1 MQRMVEAQRVS
12 EGFMTMIIDAD
23 NDWTDAIND
32 WRDAL
37 FEEGIETHE
46 AIENLTTLLN
56 EIEKH
61 IHFAVKAV
69 PEDIFKP
76 NLTKI
81 ENHVDAQDYFNA
93 STTKYHELSDC
104 LLNKLWDWFQNYF
117 GLDKDDHLNEKRRDR
132 HREFMESYG
141 CERMDFH
148 FVLAYTYAEKLFA
161 LPYEQ
166 VCSSFNLVD
175 DEEDSIDNP
184 MSQFFGIFDDM
195 FYAQGITHLHIDH
208 EQMGKFYEAYTK

>member
-1 MQRMVEAQRVS
+1 MQRVVEAQRVS

-46 AIENLTTLLN
+46 AIENLTTLLK

-61 IHFAVKAV
+61 SQFAGKAV

-81 ENHVDAQDYFNA
+81 ENHVDAHDYFNA

>member
-1 MQRMVEAQRVS
+1 MDS
-12 EGFMTMIIDAD
+12 YD
-23 NDWTDAIND
+23 DWTDAIND

-37 FEEGIETHE
+37 FDEGIETHE

-81 ENHVDAQDYFNA
+81 ENHVDANEYFSA

-117 GLDKDDHLNEKRRDR
+117 GLDKDDQFNEMRWDR
-132 HREFMESYG
+132 HREFMEYYG

-148 FVLAYTYAEKLFA
+148 FVLACKYAEKLFA

-184 MSQFFGIFDDM
+184 MMEFFYIFDDW
-195 FYAQGITHLHIDH
+195 FDARGLADLHIDY
-208 EQMGKFYEAYTK
+208 EKMDKFYEKLDGINP

>member
-1 MQRMVEAQRVS
+1 MVEAQQVG
-12 EGFMTMIIDAD
+12 EGFMTTIIDAD

-32 WRDAL
+32 RRDAL

-69 PEDIFKP
+69 PEDVFKP

-81 ENHVDAQDYFNA
+81 ENHVDAHDYFSA
-93 STTKYHELSDC
+93 STSKYHELDDC
-104 LLNKLWDWFQNYF
+104 LLNKLWDWFRNYF
-117 GLDKDDHLNEKRRDR
+117 GVDKDDQFNEKRWDR

-141 CERMDFH
+141 CERMDFD
-148 FVLAYTYAEKLFA
+148 FVLEYTYAEKLFA

-166 VCSSFNLVD
+166 ICSSFNLVN

-184 MSQFFGIFDDM
+184 MIQFFGIFGDWFD
-195 FYAQGITHLHIDH
+195 ARGLADLHIDY
-208 EQMGKFYEAYTK
+208 EQMDKFYEAYTK

>member
-1 MQRMVEAQRVS
+1 
-12 EGFMTMIIDAD
+12 MIIDAD

-46 AIENLTTLLN
+46 AIENLTTLLK

-61 IHFAVKAV
+61 IQFADKAV

-81 ENHVDAQDYFNA
+81 ENHVDANEYFSA

-104 LLNKLWDWFQNYF
+104 LLNKLWDWFKNYF
-117 GLDKDDHLNEKRRDR
+117 GLDKDDQFNEKRWDR
-132 HREFMESYG
+132 HREFMEYYG

-148 FVLAYTYAEKLFA
+148 FVLACKYAEKLFA

-175 DEEDSIDNP
+175 DEGDSIDNP

>member
-46 AIENLTTLLN
+46 AIENLTTLLK

-61 IHFAVKAV
+61 IQFADKAV

-117 GLDKDDHLNEKRRDR
+117 GLDKDDQFNEKRRDR
-132 HREFMESYG
+132 HREFMEYYG

-166 VCSSFNLVD
+166 VSRSFNLVD
-175 DEEDSIDNP
+175 DEGDSIDNP
-184 MSQFFGIFDDM
+184 MIEFFGIFADLFD
-195 FYAQGITHLHIDH
+195 AQGMADLHIDI
-208 EQMGKFYEAYTK
+208 ALIN

>member
-1 MQRMVEAQRVS
+1 
-12 EGFMTMIIDAD
+12 MIIDAD

-32 WRDAL
+32 WRAAL

-46 AIENLTTLLN
+46 AIENLTTLLK

-61 IHFAVKAV
+61 IQFADKAV

-81 ENHVDAQDYFNA
+81 ENHVDANEYFSA

-104 LLNKLWDWFQNYF
+104 LLNKLWDWFKNYF
-117 GLDKDDHLNEKRRDR
+117 GLDKDDQFNEKRWDR
-132 HREFMESYG
+132 HREFMEYYG

-148 FVLAYTYAEKLFA
+148 FVLACKYAEKLFA

>member
-1 MQRMVEAQRVS
+1 MVEAQRVG

-46 AIENLTTLLN
+46 AIENLTTLLK

-61 IHFAVKAV
+61 IQFADKAV

-81 ENHVDAQDYFNA
+81 ENHVDANEYFSA

-104 LLNKLWDWFQNYF
+104 LLNKLWDWFKNYF
-117 GLDKDDHLNEKRRDR
+117 GLDKDDQFNEKRWDR
-132 HREFMESYG
+132 HREFMEYYG

-148 FVLAYTYAEKLFA
+148 FVLACKYAEKLFA

>member
-1 MQRMVEAQRVS
+1 MVEAQRVG

-46 AIENLTTLLN
+46 AIENLTTLLK

-61 IHFAVKAV
+61 IQFADKAV

-81 ENHVDAQDYFNA
+81 ENHVDANEYFSA

-104 LLNKLWDWFQNYF
+104 LLNKLWDWFKNYF
-117 GLDKDDHLNEKRRDR
+117 GLDKDDQFNEKRWDR
-132 HREFMESYG
+132 HREFMEYYG

-148 FVLAYTYAEKLFA
+148 FVLACKYAEKLFA

-184 MSQFFGIFDDM
+184 MIEFFGIFDDM

>member
-1 MQRMVEAQRVS
+1 
-12 EGFMTMIIDAD
+12 MTMIIDAD

-46 AIENLTTLLN
+46 AIENLTTLLK

-61 IHFAVKAV
+61 IQFADKAV

-81 ENHVDAQDYFNA
+81 ENHVDANEYFSA

-104 LLNKLWDWFQNYF
+104 LLNKLWDWFKNYF
-117 GLDKDDHLNEKRRDR
+117 GLDKDDQFNEKRWDR
-132 HREFMESYG
+132 HREFMEYYG

-148 FVLAYTYAEKLFA
+148 FVLACKYAEKLFA

-184 MSQFFGIFDDM
+184 MIEFFGIFDDM

>member
-46 AIENLTTLLN
+46 AIENLTTLLK

-117 GLDKDDHLNEKRRDR
+117 GLDKDDQFNEKRRDR
-132 HREFMESYG
+132 HREFMEYYG

-166 VCSSFNLVD
+166 VSRSFNLVD
-175 DEEDSIDNP
+175 DEGDSIDNP
-184 MSQFFGIFDDM
+184 MIEFFGIFADLFD
-195 FYAQGITHLHIDH
+195 AQGMADLHIDI
-208 EQMGKFYEAYTK
+208 ALIN

>member
-1 MQRMVEAQRVS
+1 
-12 EGFMTMIIDAD
+12 MTTIIDAD

-81 ENHVDAQDYFNA
+81 ENHVDANEYF
-93 STTKYHELSDC
+93 SI
-104 LLNKLWDWFQNYF
+104 
-117 GLDKDDHLNEKRRDR
+117 
-132 HREFMESYG
+132 
-141 CERMDFH
+141 H
-148 FVLAYTYAEKLFA
+148 F
-161 LPYEQ
+161 
-166 VCSSFNLVD
+166 D
-175 DEEDSIDNP
+175 
-184 MSQFFGIFDDM
+184 
-195 FYAQGITHLHIDH
+195 
-208 EQMGKFYEAYTK
+208 

>member
-117 GLDKDDHLNEKRRDR
+117 GLDKDDHLNEKRWDR
-132 HREFMESYG
+132 HSEFMEYYG
-141 CERMDFH
+141 CERYDFH

-166 VCSSFNLVD
+166 VSRSFNLVD
-175 DEEDSIDNP
+175 DEGDSIDNP
-184 MSQFFGIFDDM
+184 MIEFFGIFADLFD
-195 FYAQGITHLHIDH
+195 AQGMADLHIDI
-208 EQMGKFYEAYTK
+208 ALIN

>member
-1 MQRMVEAQRVS
+1 
-12 EGFMTMIIDAD
+12 MIIDAD

-46 AIENLTTLLN
+46 AIENLTTLLR

-61 IHFAVKAV
+61 IQFADKAV

-81 ENHVDAQDYFNA
+81 ENHVDANEYFFF

-104 LLNKLWDWFQNYF
+104 LLNKLWDWFKNYF
-117 GLDKDDHLNEKRRDR
+117 GLDKDDQFNEKRWDR
-132 HREFMESYG
+132 HREFMEYYG

-148 FVLAYTYAEKLFA
+148 FVLACKYAEKLFA

>member
-1 MQRMVEAQRVS
+1 VVKAPRVG
-12 EGFMTMIIDAD
+12 EGFMTTIIDAD

-46 AIENLTTLLN
+46 AIENLTTLLK

-61 IHFAVKAV
+61 SQFAGKAV

-81 ENHVDAQDYFNA
+81 ENHVDAHDYFNA

-208 EQMGKFYEAYTK
+208 EQIGKFYEAYTK

>member
-1 MQRMVEAQRVS
+1 
-12 EGFMTMIIDAD
+12 MIIDTD
-23 NDWTDAIND
+23 NNCTDTIND

-81 ENHVDAQDYFNA
+81 ENHVDANKYFSA
-93 STTKYHELSDC
+93 STSKYHELDDC
-104 LLNKLWDWFQNYF
+104 LLEELWDWFRNYF
-117 GLDKDDHLNEKRRDR
+117 GVDKDDQFNEKRWDR
-132 HREFMESYG
+132 HREFMEYYG

-148 FVLAYTYAEKLFA
+148 FTLAYQYAEKLFA

-166 VCSSFNLVD
+166 VCSSFNLVN

-184 MSQFFGIFDDM
+184 MIQFFGIFGDLFD
-195 FYAQGITHLHIDH
+195 AQGMADLHIDY
-208 EQMGKFYEAYTK
+208 EQMDKFYEAYTNKRYL

>member
-117 GLDKDDHLNEKRRDR
+117 GLDKDDQFNEKRRDR
-132 HREFMESYG
+132 HREFMEYYG

-184 MSQFFGIFDDM
+184 MIEFFGIFADLFD
-195 FYAQGITHLHIDH
+195 AQGMADLHIDI
-208 EQMGKFYEAYTK
+208 ALIN

>member
-1 MQRMVEAQRVS
+1 MDS
-12 EGFMTMIIDAD
+12 YD
-23 NDWTDAIND
+23 DWTDAIND

-46 AIENLTTLLN
+46 AIENLTTLLK

-61 IHFAVKAV
+61 IQFADKAV

-81 ENHVDAQDYFNA
+81 ENHVDANEYFSA

-104 LLNKLWDWFQNYF
+104 LLNKLWDWFENYF
-117 GLDKDDHLNEKRRDR
+117 GTDSDYQFNEKRWDR

-148 FVLAYTYAEKLFA
+148 FVLEYTYAEKLFA

-208 EQMGKFYEAYTK
+208 EQIGKFYEAYTK

>member
-1 MQRMVEAQRVS
+1 
-12 EGFMTMIIDAD
+12 MIIDAD

-46 AIENLTTLLN
+46 AIENLTTLLK

-61 IHFAVKAV
+61 IQFADKAV

-81 ENHVDAQDYFNA
+81 ENHVDANEYFSA

-104 LLNKLWDWFQNYF
+104 LLNKLWDWFKNYF
-117 GLDKDDHLNEKRRDR
+117 GLDKDDQFNEKRWDR
-132 HREFMESYG
+132 HREFMEYYG

-148 FVLAYTYAEKLFA
+148 FVLACKYAEKLFA

-184 MSQFFGIFDDM
+184 MIEFFGIFADLFD
-195 FYAQGITHLHIDH
+195 AQGMADLHIDY
-208 EQMGKFYEAYTK
+208 EQMDKFYEAYTK

>member
-1 MQRMVEAQRVS
+1 
-12 EGFMTMIIDAD
+12 MIIDAD

-46 AIENLTTLLN
+46 AIENLTTLLK

-61 IHFAVKAV
+61 IQFADKAV

-81 ENHVDAQDYFNA
+81 ENHVDANEYFSA

-104 LLNKLWDWFQNYF
+104 LLNKLWDWFKNYF
-117 GLDKDDHLNEKRRDR
+117 GLDKDDQFNEKRWDR
-132 HREFMESYG
+132 HREFMEYYG

-148 FVLAYTYAEKLFA
+148 FVLACKYAEKLFA